1 MFPLQMGFR
10 SRDITVHQAEPV
22 SRRRASKKS
31 STALHA
37 PFGADG
43 THVLRHHPPLH
54 LLTILS
60 SLPIKTSLSVFYRH
74 FFVIFTFAV
83 MFFSFLEYKVEV
95 MTVEVQDDS
104 ISFYLFRIIQSH
116 THTLCPPSP
125 STSSYL
131 LTLFVDS
138 FNSTQ

>member
-1 MFPLQMGFR
+1 
-10 SRDITVHQAEPV
+10 
-22 SRRRASKKS
+22 
-31 STALHA
+31 
-37 PFGADG
+37 
-43 THVLRHHPPLH
+43 
-54 LLTILS
+54 
-60 SLPIKTSLSVFYRH
+60 
-74 FFVIFTFAV
+74 